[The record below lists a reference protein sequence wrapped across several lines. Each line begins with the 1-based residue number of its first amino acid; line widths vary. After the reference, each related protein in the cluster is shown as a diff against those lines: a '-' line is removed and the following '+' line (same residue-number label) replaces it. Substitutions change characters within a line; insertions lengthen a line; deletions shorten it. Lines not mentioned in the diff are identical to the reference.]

1 MNMSKTDD
9 KAKLKKALEVARL
22 YYEAQLG
29 QVEIAEKLGISR
41 PTISRLL
48 QFAQEEGIVQIKV
61 VDPFFS
67 ISKLEQQ
74 LCKRYDLKQVKIVYA
89 DEKNLQEQLGKKAA
103 SYLEEIVTDDDI
115 IGVSWGKTM
124 NEVARSL
131 KIQSATGVK
140 VVELKGGIT
149 YTPTPIYIE
158 RVLKNFERA
167 FNTTAYK
174 MPLPVVFENKQ
185 THDIVL
191 QDRYIKQ
198 LIELGK
204 QANIALFTVG
214 TVRDDALLFQT
225 GYFNKVE
232 IRKIQANA
240 CGDICSRF
248 YDEQGQIAVEEINN
262 RTVGI
267 KLEDLKDKDYSIL
280 IAGGKRKY
288 QAIKGALIGG
298 YANCLI
304 TDVETAKTLLSE

>member
-1 MNMSKTDD
+1 M
-9 KAKLKKALEVARL
+9 
-22 YYEAQLG
+22 
-29 QVEIAEKLGISR
+29 
-41 PTISRLL
+41 L

-225 GYFNKVE
+225 GYFNKAE

-267 KLEDLKDKDYSIL
+267 KLEDLKNKDYSIL

>member
-74 LCKRYDLKQVKIVYA
+74 LCKRYDLKQAKIVYA

-225 GYFNKVE
+225 GYFNKAE

-267 KLEDLKDKDYSIL
+267 KLEDLKNKDYSIL

-298 YANCLI
+298 YTNCLI

>member
-1 MNMSKTDD
+1 MSKTDD

-74 LCKRYDLKQVKIVYA
+74 LCKRYDLKQAKIVYA

-225 GYFNKVE
+225 GYFNKAE

-267 KLEDLKDKDYSIL
+267 KLEDLKNKDYSIL

-298 YANCLI
+298 YTNCLI